1 MAAGKPLIPLRP
13 DNFISPLTQDEQS
26 ALTWHVLS
34 GCPKKTAFL
43 LFARPDMLTSKAQ
56 AAIDSYVRQFYA
68 RPESIDY
75 MKAYSDTLDAFL
87 HPKAVT
93 EEKRP
98 IAERKAASK
107 AKLMEFAMTMID
119 NIEQAK
125 DPEFVLK
132 MADKLSL
139 LDGGEEKPEKPRRY
153 LPVMC
158 LQECRYRLF
167 CEENTVDECQYCKYK
182 RFSEEN
188 GLVLTPETQLDVA
201 QDLKE
206 EGEKDSEWKKN

>member
-1 MAAGKPLIPLRP
+1 MKPLIPLRP
-13 DNFISPLTQDEQS
+13 ENFISPLAQEEQA
-26 ALTWHVLS
+26 ALSWYVIS
-34 GCPKKTAFL
+34 SCPKKTAFL
-43 LFARPDMLTSKAQ
+43 LFARPDMLSSKAQ
-56 AAIDSYVRQFYA
+56 AAIDSYVRQFFA
-68 RPESIDY
+68 RKESIDY
-75 MKAYSDTLDAFL
+75 IKAYEETLDAFL
-87 HPKAVT
+87 HPKAAPDA
-93 EEKRP
+93 EKKP
-98 IAERKAASK
+98 MSERKAASK

-119 NIEQAK
+119 NIEQAQ

-153 LPVMC
+153 LPVSCM
-158 LQECRYRLF
+158 QECRYRLF

-188 GLVLTPETQLDVA
+188 GLVLTPQTQLDVA

-206 EGEKDSEWKKN
+206 EGEKQSNG